1 MVIPFLIL
9 HLSRDSLREETT
21 LSPEDGKYWQARI
34 GGAALT
40 PLGKYLPAPLKGID
54 LTPFTM
60 VGTILPAL
68 FLINL
73 SFCPIDVFTTET
85 TENTEGKK

>member
-1 MVIPFLIL
+1 ML
-9 HLSRDSLREETT
+9 
-21 LSPEDGKYWQARI
+21 I

-40 PLGKYLPAPLKGID
+40 PLGKCLPTPLKGID